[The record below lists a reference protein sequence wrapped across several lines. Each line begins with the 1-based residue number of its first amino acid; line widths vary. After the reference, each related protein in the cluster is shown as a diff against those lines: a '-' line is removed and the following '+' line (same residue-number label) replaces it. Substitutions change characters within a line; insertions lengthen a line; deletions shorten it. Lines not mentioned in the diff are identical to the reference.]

1 MLKVD
6 ERHRLQRRLVV
17 WTYRSIR
24 WSQRRIPPGLR
35 LLAGILFFIGGIFG
49 FLPVLGFW
57 MMPLGL
63 AIASTDIPPARRAM
77 ERWLG
82 KTRKRLREEGKII
95 VANGLLE
102 RARVTSPVGNGQGE
116 GTVPKG
122 DSP

>member
-6 ERHRLQRRLVV
+6 ERHRWQRRLVV

-35 LLAGILFFIGGIFG
+35 LFAGCLLIVGGILG

-57 MMPLGL
+57 MIPLGL
-63 AIASTDIPPARRAM
+63 VIASTDIPPARRSI

-82 KTRKRLREEGKII
+82 STRRRLRQEANII
-95 VANGLLE
+95 LANG
-102 RARVTSPVGNGQGE
+102 AE
-116 GTVPKG
+116 GAAPEESGK
-122 DSP
+122 

>member
-17 WTYRSIR
+17 WAYRSIR
-24 WSQRRIPPGLR
+24 WAQRRIPPGLR

-57 MMPLGL
+57 MMPLGIL
-63 AIASTDIPPARRAM
+63 IASTDIPPARRAM

-82 KTRKRLREEGKII
+82 KTRRRLREEGKMI
-95 VANGLLE
+95 VANGPQQ
-102 RARVTSPVGNGQGE
+102 TTGGE
-116 GTVPKG
+116 SSG
-122 DSP
+122 D